1 MQLVPKK
8 PPEILAHFSCGWDP
22 RTVTVLI
29 VDAMAQTGKGPHG
42 GPWTSIKHD
51 LAHPAFIDDYF

>member
-1 MQLVPKK
+1 M
-8 PPEILAHFSCGWDP
+8 
-22 RTVTVLI
+22 LI

-51 LAHPAFIDDYF
+51 LAHPAFIDDYLYIDDYF